1 MAAPK
6 RQSVRSNRVCFTLNF
21 KEEGTWPTSVLEE
34 VQASLGKSHEDGA
47 LQYACVGKEVA
58 PTTGVHH
65 LQGFIAMQPTALRAS
80 DGLVGTWKKLFPFLA
95 RAHLETARG
104 TDAQNKEYCSKTG
117 DVFLELGTP
126 KLTISL
132 KDFAGLTWK
141 DQMDADPEMAIKS
154 RFQLDSILKRQRA
167 EELQLMIQEQKRKKF
182 SQPLRPWQQTLVD
195 RLLTQ
200 PDRHVFFVID
210 PTGNTGKSY
219 LAMWLQKTH
228 NAFICRSGKD
238 ADIAFAFEGH
248 HTLNHATIAV
258 FDMARCRD
266 EQYWPF
272 HMMECM
278 KDGQI
283 FSAKYESK
291 SFECLEQKIVVFAN
305 QEPDMSKLS
314 HDRFVKFIIEDNKL
328 VEQY

>member
-1 MAAPK
+1 MADECL
-6 RQSVRSNRVCFTLNF
+6 RRSPSFPREVPRGWRPAVCL
-21 KEEGTWPTSVLEE
+21 
-34 VQASLGKSHEDGA
+34 
-47 LQYACVGKEVA
+47 CGKEVA

-200 PDRHVFFVID
+200 PDRHVFSSSTRPATLASPIWLCGFRRHTMRSYVGVERM
-210 PTGNTGKSY
+210 PTLPS
-219 LAMWLQKTH
+219 
-228 NAFICRSGKD
+228 RSR
-238 ADIAFAFEGH
+238 
-248 HTLNHATIAV
+248 ATI
-258 FDMARCRD
+258 
-266 EQYWPF
+266 
-272 HMMECM
+272 H
-278 KDGQI
+278 
-283 FSAKYESK
+283 
-291 SFECLEQKIVVFAN
+291 
-305 QEPDMSKLS
+305 
-314 HDRFVKFIIEDNKL
+314 
-328 VEQY
+328 